1 MKDWSEFIVD
11 LLLLIPK
18 FLISPAL
25 YVFALLLL
33 WAYRKQIMQERKLF
47 HARITSGAGELVRAL
62 LFGAAAGLGASIL
75 LLALGVAPS
84 YHDVLLIWGLSV
96 LLALLHIRFLSFAYS
111 GGLLIV
117 LSAVARL
124 IPEGGL
130 GEGGHTVLAWLQA
143 VNIPAVLA
151 LIAVLHIAEGLLI
164 RLVPGQGLSP
174 VLVKSER
181 GRIVGGYEIQK
192 YWLIPVG
199 LFIAGDAAGTEGYL
213 SNTSG
218 FWPLFYAGTAALSLL
233 PVPSVMGYA
242 DLAVSSTPQEK
253 AQRSG
258 KVMVWLGVLLL
269 LLAYLGTLWLP
280 LAVLGG
286 ALSLLGHEGLRMYG
300 EWQRRVQAPLYVQ
313 LKRGVRVLAVVPG
326 SPADEMEIVTG
337 DVIMRV
343 NGNEINAKEEIYLAL
358 QQQSAFCKMEV
369 MNKEGHIKYV
379 QRSVYQGD
387 HHQLGLIVAP
397 DASANEYVEQGYRRL
412 FGLFRKIRTTRNAGT
427 NDMTLEQG
435 KDVSL

>member
-1 MKDWSEFIVD
+1 MKDWSGFIVD

-33 WAYRKQIMQERKLF
+33 WAYRKQIIQERKLF

-62 LFGAAAGLGASIL
+62 LFGAAAGLAASVL

-84 YHDVLLIWGLSV
+84 YHDVLLLWGLSAV
-96 LLALLHIRFLSFAYS
+96 LALVHIRFLSFAYS

-117 LSAVARL
+117 LSTLSKLVPSANISGIGQKVF
-124 IPEGGL
+124 G
-130 GEGGHTVLAWLQA
+130 WLQS
-143 VNIPAVLA
+143 VDIPAILA
-151 LIAVLHIAEGLLI
+151 LVAVLHIAEGLLV
-164 RLVPGQGLSP
+164 RLVPKQGLSP
-174 VLVKSER
+174 VLIKSER
-181 GRIVGGYEIQK
+181 GRVVGGYEIQK

-199 LFIAGDAAGTEGYL
+199 IFIVGDASSVAVYMPGDASL
-213 SNTSG
+213 
-218 FWPLFYAGTAALSLL
+218 WPLFYAGVAGLSLL

-242 DLAVSSTPQEK
+242 DVAVLSTPQDK
-253 AQRSG
+253 AHWAG
-258 KVMVWLGVLLL
+258 KVIIWLGVGLL

-280 LAVLGG
+280 IAVLGG
-286 ALSLLGHEGLRMYG
+286 VIALLGHEGLRIYG
-300 EWQRRVQAPLYVQ
+300 EWQRRVHTPLYVQ

-337 DVIMRV
+337 DVIMRI
-343 NGNEINAKEEIYLAL
+343 NGNEINEKEEIYPAL

-397 DASANEYVEQGYRRL
+397 DASANEYVELGYRKL
-412 FGLFRKIRTTRNAGT
+412 FGLFRKIRTSRNAGS
-427 NDMTLEQG
+427 NDMPLEQG